1 MDISEEEAPFT
12 KLTFKL
18 GVRGNFTCAS
28 SNILYL
34 CCYIIYLLHVIFFT
48 CATCDI
54 LYLFPNRVKNS
65 IASFVVCAS
74 GSSSKEFFI
83 DKMIISENISEFK
96 NDKIIVSENISG
108 FKVKPAIWP
117 MYTI

>member
-65 IASFVVCAS
+65 IASFVLQPP
-74 GSSSKEFFI
+74 
-83 DKMIISENISEFK
+83 
-96 NDKIIVSENISG
+96 VSETLI
-108 FKVKPAIWP
+108 FKFSLHARLELGR
-117 MYTI
+117 